1 MVLGEVV
8 VVAGGGEGAGNAK
21 DDNLLALERVSAKDL
36 GDPAG
41 VLEFGVVWAIS
52 GKGVRRR
59 RVLVGFGWMVVTLV
73 V

>member
-52 GKGVRRR
+52 
-59 RVLVGFGWMVVTLV
+59 
-73 V
+73 